1 MLFLSKQEGAA
12 MRVLRRASIPLA
24 VAAAGLFA
32 ACGVAYGLSAHVV
45 ESHAASAHDR
55 GPGFDAAR
63 AEWRFA
69 PYVLGSA
76 KQGVPIEHA
85 WSDLSLGASTSV
97 DHDTAGYT
105 AATRE
110 LKELLKLPD
119 AMPTPAQ
126 SAKWTKLTDELD
138 VFFGTPGLHG

>member
-1 MLFLSKQEGAA
+1 L
-12 MRVLRRASIPLA
+12 
-24 VAAAGLFA
+24 AAAALFG
-32 ACGVAYGLSAHVV
+32 ACGVAYGLSAQVV
-45 ESHAASAHDR
+45 TSRAASAHVR

-76 KQGVPIEHA
+76 NQGVPIEHA
-85 WSDLSLGASTSV
+85 WSDLSLGAGTSV
-97 DHDTAGYT
+97 DHDTAGYP
-105 AATRE
+105 AAMRE

-126 SAKWTKLTDELD
+126 SAKWTRLTVALD
-138 VFFGTPGLHG
+138 GFFATPGLHG